1 MPAYPK
7 ITLREAKWEMPKDVT
22 PIHHVNMHVNI
33 EQIGSRCVDVLF
45 KQEQTAASPL
55 RID

>member
-7 ITLREAKWEMPKDVT
+7 ITLREAKWEIPKGVT
-22 PIHHVNMHVNI
+22 PAHHVNMHVNI